1 MYYGESEDMPV
12 KQTVACNNAV
22 AHAQKVLRTY
32 VCIMIIV
39 SFMEHNKLLLCPLC
53 FVVHDNI
60 LVILFR
66 CNCVDQT
73 PPTIWTLQRLPWN
86 PGGCGMGE
94 LWGYKY
100 TPMPTYATFHNII
113 IIIKY
118 IRSAIY
124 DFYM

>member
-1 MYYGESEDMPV
+1 
-12 KQTVACNNAV
+12 
-22 AHAQKVLRTY
+22 
-32 VCIMIIV
+32 
-39 SFMEHNKLLLCPLC
+39 MEHNKLLLCPLC